1 MLSAFT
7 PAGLLLIAPIILL
20 VCVVCVVCVAWRA
33 RLMRHPRGTAASNTS
48 LTLKHLLLVCALI
61 VAIGVASFL
70 PSRSVAYASA
80 GTFQQYTY
88 SGSAGSRPYFVYTPA
103 NYTPGTAVPLIVMLH
118 GCTQTPTDF
127 AAGTQMN
134 ALADQDHFIVVYP
147 QQTSTYNSQQCWNWF
162 VPADQARGGGE
173 PAIIAGIT
181 QAVEQNTS
189 AWTVDTSHVYVA
201 GMSAGAAMSVIMG
214 ATYPDIFAAIAV
226 HSGLEYQAATSQSAA
241 TTSLSQGG
249 PDPTQQG
256 QAAYN
261 AMGSSAR
268 VVPTIVFHGT
278 SDYTVYPLNG
288 DQVVQQWMQT
298 DHLASNNTYNASFNS
313 PSSTTRGQVSGGRAY
328 TTTKWNDNQGN
339 EVEEYWK
346 VTGMGH
352 AWSGGSSSGSF
363 TDPQGPNASSA
374 MYTFFMNHPLG
385 PSVSASPA
393 GGAYNGSVQVTL
405 TATPSSAA
413 IYYTTDGSTPTTSSP
428 KYTGA
433 LTLTQTT
440 TLKFFAVDGSG
451 HKSAVQSQIYTI
463 NNPGPVLTATPAG
476 NTFGGPVT
484 VSLTSSESNT
494 TIYYTTDGSTPTTSS
509 PTYSAPLRITQ
520 TTTLKYFGVD
530 SSNLKSAVQ
539 TQVYTIAAFQLT
551 ATPAGGTYSGAQSV
565 SLSMNVAG
573 TIYYTTDGSTPTSA
587 SASYSGPIKVS
598 SSETLKCIGVDQ
610 AGNSSAVLTQVYTIT
625 TPPPISTLKL
635 TSLST
640 EDGYVYQYSSDG
652 QPNSTNPYL
661 EVGSS
666 SLNHGEVTIVSFDT
680 SKIPAGATIISATLT
695 LYRYDT
701 FVFAD
706 DLGPITAD
714 ISPTG
719 GFNGNYAL
727 EQADYGAAAAL
738 LNIGNFNAVPTAQ
751 NQAIT
756 DAVAQSALP
765 SINVSGHT
773 QFRVHFQKVTNNDY
787 MLDVMHFYSGD
798 SAGAYVP
805 VLTIQYQ

>member
-1 MLSAFT
+1 MLSVFM
-7 PAGLLLIAPIILL
+7 PAGLLVIAIS
-20 VCVVCVVCVAWRA
+20 VVCACVSWRA
-33 RLMRHPRGTAASNTS
+33 SSKSSASGGASRNGVP
-48 LTLKHLLLVCALI
+48 TLRRICIACVLI
-61 VAIGVASFL
+61 LAISVAGFL
-70 PSRSVAYASA
+70 PLHSVAYASA

-88 SGSAGSRPYFVYTPA
+88 NGSAGSRPYFVYTPA

-134 ALADQDHFIVVYP
+134 ALADQNHFIVVYP

-162 VPADQARGGGE
+162 LPAHQARGSGE

-189 AWTVDTSHVYVA
+189 AWTIDTSHVYVA

-214 ATYPDIFAAIAV
+214 ATYPDMFAAIAV
-226 HSGLEYQAATSQSAA
+226 HSGLEYQAATSQTAA
-241 TTSLSQGG
+241 TTALSQGG

-256 QAAYN
+256 QTAFN
-261 AMGSSAR
+261 AMGGNAR

-298 DHLASNNTYNASFNS
+298 DHLASNSTYNASFNS
-313 PSSTTRGQVSGGRAY
+313 PSSTTNGQVSGGRAY
-328 TTTKWNDNQGN
+328 TITKWNDNQGN

-393 GGAYNGSVQVTL
+393 GGTYSGSVQVTL
-405 TATPSSAA
+405 TAAPASAS
-413 IYYTTDGSTPTTSSP
+413 IYYTTDGSTPTTNSS
-428 KYTGA
+428 KYTSA
-433 LTLTQTT
+433 VTLSQTT
-440 TLKFFAVDGSG
+440 TLKFFAMDTSG
-451 HKSAVQSQIYTI
+451 RKSAVQTQIYTI
-463 NNPGPVLTATPAG
+463 NNPGPVITASPAG

-484 VSLTSSESNT
+484 VSLSSSESNT

-509 PTYSAPLRITQ
+509 PTYSTPIRFTQ

-539 TQVYTIAAFQLT
+539 TQNYTITTFQLT
-551 ATPAGGTYSGAQSV
+551 AAPAGGTYSGPQSV
-565 SLSMNVAG
+565 SLSMNVPG
-573 TIYYTTDGSTPTSA
+573 TIYYTTDGSTPTTA
-587 SASYSGPIKVS
+587 SSSYAGPIKVS
-598 SSETLKCIGVDQ
+598 SSETLKFMGVDQ
-610 AGNSSAVLTQVYTIT
+610 AGNSSAVQTQVYTIT
-625 TPPPISTLKL
+625 APPPISTLTL
-635 TSLST
+635 SSLPA

-652 QPNSTNPYL
+652 QPNSTNLYL
-661 EVGSS
+661 EAGSS
-666 SLNHGEVTIVSFDT
+666 SLNHGEVAIVSFDT
-680 SKIPAGATIISATLT
+680 SKIPAGATVVSVTLT

-701 FVFAD
+701 FPFAD

-714 ISPTG
+714 IAPSG

-727 EQADYGAAAAL
+727 EQADYGAVAAQ

-756 DAVAQSALP
+756 DAVAQSALS

-773 QFRVHFQKVTNNDY
+773 QFRIHFQKMTNNDY
-787 MLDVMHFYSGD
+787 MLDVLHFYSGN
-798 SAGAYVP
+798 SSGAYVP
-805 VLTIQYQ
+805 VLTITYQ

>member
-1 MLSAFT
+1 MLSVFT
-7 PAGLLLIAPIILL
+7 LAGLIICAVAVLFVLFSWSGRMMRTAHGDGFSHVSRLLIACVL
-20 VCVVCVVCVAWRA
+20 V
-33 RLMRHPRGTAASNTS
+33 G
-48 LTLKHLLLVCALI
+48 LI
-61 VAIGVASFL
+61 CMADFLSPHAIV
-70 PSRSVAYASA
+70 RASA

-118 GCTQTPTDF
+118 GCTQTPADF

-134 ALADQDHFIVVYP
+134 ALADQNQFIVAYP

-162 VPADQARGGGE
+162 LPAHQARGSGE

-189 AWTVDTSHVYVA
+189 AWTIDTSRVYVA
-201 GMSAGAAMSVIMG
+201 GMSAGAAMAVIMG
-214 ATYPDIFAAIAV
+214 ATYPDMFAAIGV
-226 HSGLEYQAATSQSAA
+226 HSGLEYQAATSQTAA
-241 TTSLSQGG
+241 TTALSQGG
-249 PDPTQQG
+249 PDPAQQG

-261 AMGSSAR
+261 AMGSYAR

-313 PSSTTRGQVSGGRAY
+313 PSSTTSGQVSGGRAY

-352 AWSGGSSSGSF
+352 AWSGGSTSGSF

-374 MYTFFMNHPLG
+374 LYAFFMDHTLG
-385 PSVSASPA
+385 PTVSASPA
-393 GGAYNGSVQVTL
+393 GGTYNGSVQVTL
-405 TATPSSAA
+405 TATPPSAT
-413 IYYTTDGSTPTTSSP
+413 IYYTTDGSTPTTGST
-428 KYTGA
+428 KYTSA
-433 LTLTQTT
+433 ITLSQTT
-440 TLKFFAVDGSG
+440 TLKFFAQDASG
-451 HKSAVQSQIYTI
+451 HKSVVQTQTYTI
-463 NNPGPVLTATPAG
+463 NNPGPVITASPG
-476 NTFGGPVT
+476 GSTFGGPVT
-484 VSLTSSESNT
+484 VSLTSSEGAT

-509 PTYSAPLRITQ
+509 STYSAPILLTQ

-539 TQVYTIAAFQLT
+539 TQVYTITAFQLT
-551 ATPAGGTYSGAQSV
+551 ATPAGGTYSGPQSV

-573 TIYYTTDGSTPTSA
+573 TIHYTTDGSTPSNTST
-587 SASYSGPIKVS
+587 SYGGPIKVS
-598 SSETLKCIGVDQ
+598 SSETLKFMGVDQ
-610 AGNSSAVLTQVYTIT
+610 AGNSSVVQTQVYTIT
-625 TPPPISTLKL
+625 APPPISTLTL

-640 EDGYVYQYSSDG
+640 EDGYVYQFSYDG

-661 EVGSS
+661 EAGSS
-666 SLNHGEVTIVSFDT
+666 SLNHGEAGIVSFDT
-680 SKIPAGATIISATLT
+680 SKVPAGTTIVSATLT
-695 LYRYDT
+695 LYRYDNFT
-701 FVFAD
+701 FAD

-714 ISPTG
+714 IAPSG

-727 EQADYGAAAAL
+727 EQADYGAAAAQV
-738 LNIGNFNAVPTAQ
+738 NIGNFDAVPTTQ
-751 NQAIT
+751 NQAIS
-756 DAVAQSALP
+756 DAVAQSALS
-765 SINVSGHT
+765 SINISGHT
-773 QFRVHFQKVTNNDY
+773 QFRIHFQKVTNNDY
-787 MLDVMHFYSGD
+787 MLDVLHFYSGN
-798 SAGAYVP
+798 SGGAYVP
-805 VLTIQYQ
+805 VLTITYQ